1 MSVEIKELLE
11 AGAHFGHKSEKW
23 NPKMKP
29 FIFTKRGGIHII
41 DLTKTKEKLEQA
53 LDFVKKISEQG
64 KVLIF
69 VGTKKQAQ
77 EIIKTEAI
85 RAGMPYVNERWLGGT
100 FTNFQTIIKQLK
112 KLITLREDKEKGEWD
127 KFSKKEKSLKQK
139 QLEKLEKSIGGLEKL
154 RELPSALYVVDST
167 REHLAI
173 KEAKK
178 MNIPAIAIVDSNGDP
193 NDVDYPIPAND
204 DAIKVVKFITTKMAD
219 AILEVKPVKEEEKD
233 FREEKTEEGE
243 EVIKEDIKEIEY
255 KLRNKYMKCL
265 DYKTPCE
272 VWDIEMQKWKK
283 NQQIGIMKKKKHANI
298 SVLKVNKS
306 VRLQG
311 YV

>member
-167 REHLAI
+167 REHLVI

-233 FREEKTEEGE
+233 FREEKTEEG
-243 EVIKEDIKEIEY
+243 K
-255 KLRNKYMKCL
+255 KL
-265 DYKTPCE
+265 
-272 VWDIEMQKWKK
+272 
-283 NQQIGIMKKKKHANI
+283 
-298 SVLKVNKS
+298 
-306 VRLQG
+306 
-311 YV
+311 

>member
-167 REHLAI
+167 REHLVI

-243 EVIKEDIKEIEY
+243 EVIKEDIKEIEE
-255 KLRNKYMKCL
+255 KLKEKIEEE
-265 DYKTPCE
+265 E
-272 VWDIEMQKWKK
+272 VEA
-283 NQQIGIMKKKKHANI
+283 KKKTKTTD
-298 SVLKVNKS
+298 
-306 VRLQG
+306 
-311 YV
+311 

>member
-193 NDVDYPIPAND
+193 NDVDYPIPR
-204 DAIKVVKFITTKMAD
+204 MMM
-219 AILEVKPVKEEEKD
+219 P
-233 FREEKTEEGE
+233 
-243 EVIKEDIKEIEY
+243 
-255 KLRNKYMKCL
+255 
-265 DYKTPCE
+265 
-272 VWDIEMQKWKK
+272 
-283 NQQIGIMKKKKHANI
+283 
-298 SVLKVNKS
+298 
-306 VRLQG
+306 
-311 YV
+311 

>member
-167 REHLAI
+167 REHLTI

-243 EVIKEDIKEIEY
+243 EVIKEDIKEIED
-255 KLRNKYMKCL
+255 KLKEK
-265 DYKTPCE
+265 
-272 VWDIEMQKWKK
+272 I
-283 NQQIGIMKKKKHANI
+283 
-298 SVLKVNKS
+298 
-306 VRLQG
+306 
-311 YV
+311 

>member
-243 EVIKEDIKEIEY
+243 EVIKEDIKEIEE
-255 KLRNKYMKCL
+255 KLKEKIEEE
-265 DYKTPCE
+265 E
-272 VWDIEMQKWKK
+272 VEA
-283 NQQIGIMKKKKHANI
+283 KKKTKTTD
-298 SVLKVNKS
+298 
-306 VRLQG
+306 
-311 YV
+311 